1 MMLFFS
7 FGMIKMNIYAEKKG
21 KKMSYDFENK
31 KINANVRTGEL
42 FQIHGMQDY
51 YLGVTFRYHAK
62 NLEWMRAYKIKIS
75 GDRYTTYI

>member
-1 MMLFFS
+1 
-7 FGMIKMNIYAEKKG
+7 MIKMNIYAEKKG

-62 NLEWMRAYKIKIS
+62 TWNGCVPIKS
-75 GDRYTTYI
+75 

>member
-1 MMLFFS
+1 
-7 FGMIKMNIYAEKKG
+7 MIKMNIYAEKKG

-62 NLEWMRAYKIKIS
+62 TWNGCVPIKSKYQGTDIP
-75 GDRYTTYI
+75 RTYD